1 MERYSISLHNGT
13 KWSRQHNVR
22 GSGLAEKE
30 EHIDPNGY
38 HKSFIDKGIR
48 ESYNET
54 FGQAVMEYNAKQK
67 RSDRMIT
74 DYLTKVKEEHKRTP
88 SKKPHASYEMI
99 VEVGNRDH
107 HPSVEES
114 QEVLKSWLEEFQK
127 RNPNVVVFGA
137 YFHADEPEAGPHMHV
152 DYYFIKRENKRGM
165 SLQVSQNGAL
175 NEQGYFPVKE
185 HGKMVTPQTQF
196 IRDSRELLREVAK
209 EKGLAVDEQTKV
221 SAQRSHME
229 TDHFKKVTKL
239 KELDQKVTARQ
250 NQLAKLDKEKAKE
263 QVNYGLLKQKA
274 RKLDDKIKSVNEI
287 VRDNEEL
294 KEENERLRK
303 RVSLLEKSINVLQ
316 RAFDFAEKF
325 LKRFN
330 IDKSKQWDVYK
341 NEFYQS
347 EGKEEYDS
355 FTAIRH
361 DASLNERYA
370 EEQKRLRQ
378 QQDWGR

>member
-1 MERYSISLHNGT
+1 MEKFSISLHNGT
-13 KWSRQHNVR
+13 KWSRQHNIR
-22 GSGLAEKE
+22 GAGLAEKE
-30 EHIDPNGY
+30 DHIDPNGY
-38 HKSFIDKGIR
+38 HVAFIDKSLR

-54 FGQAVMEYNAKQK
+54 FGRSVLEYNSKQK

-99 VEVGNRDH
+99 VEVGNRDN
-107 HPSVEES
+107 HPSVKES
-114 QEVLKSWLEEFQK
+114 QEVLKSWLDEFQK
-127 RNPNVVVFGA
+127 QNPNVVVFGA
-137 YFHADEPEAGPHMHV
+137 YFHADEPDAGPHMHV
-152 DYYFIKRENKRGM
+152 DYYFVKRENKRGM

-175 NEQGYFPVKE
+175 NEQGYFPIKE
-185 HGKMVTPQTQF
+185 QGKMVTPQTQF

-209 EKGLAVDEQTKV
+209 EKGLSVDEQTKA

-263 QVNYGLLKQKA
+263 QINYGLLKQKA
-274 RKLDDKIKSVNEI
+274 SKLDDKIRSVNEI

-294 KEENERLRK
+294 KEENERLRE
-303 RVSLLEKSINVLQ
+303 RVSFLEKSINVLQ
-316 RAFDFAEKF
+316 RAFDFAERF

-330 IDKSKQWDVYK
+330 IGQSKQWDTYK
-341 NEFYQS
+341 KEFFDK
-347 EGKEEYDS
+347 EGKEEYDA
-355 FTAIRH
+355 FTSVRH
-361 DASLNERYA
+361 DTRLNERYA
-370 EEQKRLRQ
+370 EEQKRQR

>member
-1 MERYSISLHNGT
+1 MKPYSISLHNGV
-13 KWSRQHNVR
+13 KWSRQHNIR
-22 GSGLAEKE
+22 GAGLAEKE

-38 HKSFIDKGIR
+38 HVAFIDKGIR

-54 FGQAVMEYNAKQK
+54 FGQSVLEYNAKQK

-88 SKKPHASYEMI
+88 TKKPHASYELI
-99 VEVGNRDH
+99 VEVGNRDN
-107 HPSVEES
+107 HPSIKESEEVMR
-114 QEVLKSWLEEFQK
+114 EWLKEFQK
-127 RNPNVVVFGA
+127 RNPNVVIFGA

-175 NEQGYFPVKE
+175 NEQGYFPIKE
-185 HGKMVTPQTQF
+185 GGKMVTPQTQF

-209 EKGLAVDEQTKV
+209 EKGLSVDEQTKA

-250 NQLAKLDKEKAKE
+250 NQLALLDKEKAKE
-263 QVNYGLLKQKA
+263 QINYGLLKQKA
-274 RKLDDKIKSVNEI
+274 SKLDDKIKSVNEI
-287 VRDNEEL
+287 IRDNEEL
-294 KEENERLRK
+294 KQENEQLRE
-303 RVSLLEKSINVLQ
+303 RVSFLEKSINVLQ

-325 LKRFN
+325 LKKFN

-341 NEFYQS
+341 KDFFDK
-347 EGKEEYDS
+347 EGKEEYDA
-355 FTAIRH
+355 FTSVRH
-361 DASLNERYA
+361 DTRLNERYA

-378 QQDWGR
+378 QDWGR

>member
-22 GSGLAEKE
+22 GAGLAEKE

-38 HKSFIDKGIR
+38 HVAFIDKSIR

-54 FGQAVMEYNAKQK
+54 FGQAILEYNSKQK

-99 VEVGNRDH
+99 VEVGNRDN
-107 HPSVEES
+107 HPSIKES
-114 QEVLKSWLEEFQK
+114 EEVLRKWLKEFQK

-175 NEQGYFPVKE
+175 NEQGYFPIKE
-185 HGKMVTPQTQF
+185 GGKMVTPQTQF

-221 SAQRSHME
+221 SSQRSHME
-229 TDHFKKVTKL
+229 TEHFKKVTKL
-239 KELDQKVTARQ
+239 KELDRKVSARQ
-250 NQLAKLDKEKAKE
+250 TQLAKLDKEKAKE
-263 QVNYGLLKQKA
+263 QINYGLLKQKA
-274 RKLDDKIKSVNEI
+274 SKLDDKIRSVNEI

-294 KEENERLRK
+294 RLENEQLRK
-303 RVSLLEKSINVLQ
+303 RVSFLEKSINVLQ

-341 NEFYQS
+341 NEYYQS
-347 EGKEEYDS
+347 EGKEEYDK
-355 FTAIRH
+355 FIAIRH
-361 DASLNERYA
+361 DETLNERYA
-370 EEQKRLRQ
+370 EQQKRQR

>member
-1 MERYSISLHNGT
+1 MEKFSISLHNGT

-22 GSGLAEKE
+22 GAGLAEKE

-48 ESYNET
+48 EAYNET
-54 FGQAVMEYNAKQK
+54 FGQAILEYNAKQK

-99 VEVGNRDH
+99 VEVGNRDN
-107 HPSVEES
+107 HPSIEQSE
-114 QEVLKSWLEEFQK
+114 EVLKEWLKEFQK

-137 YFHADEPEAGPHMHV
+137 HFHADEPDAGPHMHV
-152 DYYFIKRENKRGM
+152 DYFFVKRENKRGM
-165 SLQVSQNGAL
+165 ALQVSQNGAL
-175 NEQGYFPVKE
+175 NEQGYFPIKE
-185 HGKMVTPQTQF
+185 GGKMVTPQTQF

-209 EKGLAVDEQTKV
+209 EKGLSVDEQTKV
-221 SAQRSHME
+221 SSQRSHME

-239 KELDQKVTARQ
+239 KELDQKVSARQ
-250 NQLAKLDKEKAKE
+250 TQLAKLDKEKAKE

-274 RKLDDKIKSVNEI
+274 TKLEDKIRSVNEI
-287 VRDNEEL
+287 IRDNEEL
-294 KEENERLRK
+294 KEENERLRE
-303 RVSLLEKSINVLQ
+303 RVSFLEKSINVLQ

-330 IDKSKQWDVYK
+330 IGQSKQWDTYK
-341 NEFYQS
+341 KEFFDK

-355 FTAIRH
+355 FTAVRH
-361 DASLNERYA
+361 DTRLNERYA

-378 QQDWGR
+378 QDWGR